1 MFKLES
7 TFDGAGT
14 IIETAL
20 MTDSEAGA
28 VGEVM
33 KFALGKL
40 TAAGVDDTPEAI
52 LIKKTA
58 AGTGVTT
65 EFIRVRRDQVWL
77 ADYTGTAPVIGAV
90 YGHDATS
97 LLIDGDN
104 SSGGEWIIKSVDTA
118 KGKCR
123 VVANL

>member
-20 MTDSEAGA
+20 MTDNEAGA

-40 TAAGVDDTPEAI
+40 TKAGADDLPEGV
-52 LIKKTA
+52 LIKATE
-58 AGTGVTT
+58 AGTSVTT

-77 ADYTGTAPVIGAV
+77 ADYTGTAPAVGTV
-90 YGHDATS
+90 YGLDATG
-97 LLIDGDN
+97 LLIDTANTDGGD
-104 SSGGEWIIKSVDTA
+104 WKVISVDGT
-118 KGKCR
+118 KCR
-123 VVANL
+123 VTAVL

>member
-28 VGEVM
+28 VGKVM
-33 KFALGKL
+33 KFVSGKL
-40 TAAGVDDTPEAI
+40 TAAGADDTPEAI

-77 ADYTGTAPVIGAV
+77 ADYTGTAPAVGTV
-90 YGHDATS
+90 YGLDATG
-97 LLIDGDN
+97 LLIDTSNTDGGD
-104 SSGGEWIIKSVDTA
+104 WKVISVDGT
-118 KGKCR
+118 KCR
-123 VVANL
+123 VTAVL

>member
-20 MTDSEAGA
+20 MTDNEAGA

-40 TAAGVDDTPEAI
+40 TKAGADDTPEAI

-58 AGTGVTT
+58 AGTGVAT
-65 EFIRVRRDQVWL
+65 EFVRVRRDQVWL
-77 ADYTGTAPVIGAV
+77 ADYTGTAPAVGTV
-90 YGHDATS
+90 YGLDSTG
-97 LLIDGDN
+97 LLIDTANTENGD
-104 SSGGEWIIKSVDTA
+104 WKVISVDGT
-118 KGKCR
+118 KCR
-123 VVANL
+123 VTAVL